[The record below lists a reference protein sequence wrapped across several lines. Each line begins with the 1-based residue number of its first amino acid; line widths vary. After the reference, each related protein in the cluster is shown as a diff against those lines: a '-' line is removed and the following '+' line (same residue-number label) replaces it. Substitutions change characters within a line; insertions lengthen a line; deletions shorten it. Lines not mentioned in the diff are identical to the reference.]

1 MPRALTIEIV
11 TDKPVTQTISVRRAE
26 TLRITLS
33 QEVAS
38 VALTISPTAG
48 GEPIVE
54 IPGTAGLIIISP
66 SLVSS
71 LTEGQ
76 SYQMNIWN
84 TTNLADPLQ
93 LVNGTFKTENT
104 IQPGFVEYASQ
115 YLSSGVTIVHL
126 TQAEYD
132 EIVEFPA
139 DTIYIITEAAA

>member
-1 MPRALTIEIV
+1 MPRALTIEIFP
-11 TDKPVTQTISVRRAE
+11 DKPVTQTISVRRAE

-84 TTNLADPLQ
+84 TTNPADPLL
-93 LVNGTFKTENT
+93 LVSGLFKPENT

-115 YLSSGVTIVHL
+115 YLSLGTKIIHL
-126 TQAEYD
+126 SQSHYD
-132 EIVEFPA
+132 QLSDFSD
-139 DTIYIITEAAA
+139 DTIYIITEPVA